1 MYHSKFYPII
11 AYDIMLNN
19 FELLLLVFQL
29 NITTKHAITYTAMKS
44 QGVKG
49 ILKWKI
55 KQYVVHVPQ
64 SLLTRSI
71 IIVNDTLNPTRIT
84 KTNIIVRI
92 MDSWVEKING
102 QKLI

>member
-1 MYHSKFYPII
+1 
-11 AYDIMLNN
+11 
-19 FELLLLVFQL
+19 
-29 NITTKHAITYTAMKS
+29 MKS